1 MRGPRLLAWI
11 ALAVAALCIWVI
23 LTEDSARAVVRW
35 TGRSSLVLFA
45 IAYVARPAHQ
55 LWRTPLT
62 KRLLAERKW
71 IGLGFATSHF
81 AHLIAIIVV
90 ASADFGAFL
99 RAQPPTNA
107 IAAVTFLLIFAMAF
121 TSIEAV
127 KRKMSARSWKL
138 LHRTGM
144 QFAWI
149 SFAGTYTAAAAGDP
163 VFVVPAVLVWGI
175 AAIRVAAWVRQRR
188 RATSQPLARAA

>member
-11 ALAVAALCIWVI
+11 ALAVVALCVWVV
-23 LTEDSARAVVRW
+23 LTEHTARAVVRW
-35 TGRSSLVLFA
+35 TGRSSLVLFS
-45 IAYVARPAHQ
+45 IAYAARPAPQ
-55 LWRTPLT
+55 LWRNPLT

-71 IGLGFATSHF
+71 VGLGFATSHF

-127 KRKMSARSWKL
+127 KRRMTASRWKL
-138 LHRTGM
+138 LH
-144 QFAWI
+144 
-149 SFAGTYTAAAAGDP
+149 
-163 VFVVPAVLVWGI
+163 
-175 AAIRVAAWVRQRR
+175 
-188 RATSQPLARAA
+188 